1 MDFQTGLRIGGII
14 QLAETTADR
23 VDGLADEVKDVK
35 GRVEKL
41 ERGHKA
47 SVDVLEK
54 LSKDGLRVALW
65 AAALWLT
72 GSLDA
77 ALKIA
82 GLVR

>member
-1 MDFQTGLRIGGII
+1 MDFQTGMRIGGII
-14 QLAETTADR
+14 QLAETTAKK
-23 VDGLADEVKDVK
+23 VDDLTGDVRDVT

-54 LSKDGLRVALW
+54 ISKDVLRVALW

-72 GSLDA
+72 GSIDA